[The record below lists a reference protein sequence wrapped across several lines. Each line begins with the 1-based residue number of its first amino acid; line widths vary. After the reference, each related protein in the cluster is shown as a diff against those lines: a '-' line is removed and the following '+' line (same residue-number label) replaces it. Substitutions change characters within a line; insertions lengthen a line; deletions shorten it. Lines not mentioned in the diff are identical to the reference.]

1 MLNWGW
7 ILKSACYQASSSLL
21 FLHTKGCQDIKLQR
35 WWRPVCALPLNHS
48 CTGIAWH
55 ACLQHIHQN
64 QLEER
69 KKRPLKCFGNPE
81 SSRPNPCPLAVCR
94 SSEGGGTQ
102 NKTNVGYCKWQRETT
117 DHIGAASRIKHSP
130 ISRFL
135 PSSKST
141 SSGVSVDALSK
152 SQKARVD
159 ERVIMFLYLKPPKP
173 PDLGS
178 PDLFQG
184 HCSPQ
189 LLLHSFSFSVKC
201 FSWVKCKRRKSD
213 LFRIWRSPLKK
224 VLQRLRQIILF

>member
-1 MLNWGW
+1 ME
-7 ILKSACYQASSSLL
+7 ASLCSPTQSLL
-21 FLHTKGCQDIKLQR
+21 H
-35 WWRPVCALPLNHS
+35 
-48 CTGIAWH
+48 WH
-55 ACLQHIHQN
+55 CMACLPPTYSP
-64 QLEER
+64 EPTR
-69 KKRPLKCFGNPE
+69 GKKGALRQTKCFGNPE

-135 PSSKST
+135 PFSKST

-159 ERVIMFLYLKPPKP
+159 EGVIMFLYLKPPNHP
-173 PDLGS
+173 ILDLPIWS
-178 PDLFQG
+178 KDNVLL
-184 HCSPQ
+184 Q

-213 LFRIWRSPLKK
+213 LFRI
-224 VLQRLRQIILF
+224 

>member
-1 MLNWGW
+1 MLSHSITPALALHGMP
-7 ILKSACYQASSSLL
+7 ASNIFTRTNL
-21 FLHTKGCQDIKLQR
+21 
-35 WWRPVCALPLNHS
+35 
-48 CTGIAWH
+48 
-55 ACLQHIHQN
+55 
-64 QLEER
+64 R
-69 KKRPLKCFGNPE
+69 KKGALRQTSFKVFFWNPE

-135 PSSKST
+135 PCSKST

-152 SQKARVD
+152 SQKSRVD
-159 ERVIMFLYLKPPKP
+159 ERVIMFLYLKPPNHP
-173 PDLGS
+173 ILDL
-178 PDLFQG
+178 PI
-184 HCSPQ
+184 CSKDSVLLQ

-213 LFRIWRSPLKK
+213 LFRI
-224 VLQRLRQIILF
+224 